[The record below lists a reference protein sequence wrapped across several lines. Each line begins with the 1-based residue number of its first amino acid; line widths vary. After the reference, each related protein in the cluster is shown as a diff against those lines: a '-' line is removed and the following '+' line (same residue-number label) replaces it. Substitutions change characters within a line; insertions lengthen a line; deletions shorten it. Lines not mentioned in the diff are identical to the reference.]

1 MSLNDVDAAR
11 RIFGHD
17 IVRNGLA
24 TLDPFGDDRD
34 ARRSYRSVQLSTGK
48 HHQDDGNDNENDRIE
63 LRIDSARI
71 HDRRQGWQVD
81 DNIVEALTRRFKK
94 LIHAA

>member
-1 MSLNDVDAAR
+1 MSLNDVDTAR

-34 ARRSYRSVQLSTGK
+34 AGRSYRSVQLSTGK
-48 HHQDDGNDNENDRIE
+48 HHQDDGNDNESDPGNRN
-63 LRIDSARI
+63 
-71 HDRRQGWQVD
+71 G
-81 DNIVEALTRRFKK
+81 LTAEHQ
-94 LIHAA
+94 LSV